1 MTSENYTCFVYGWIA
16 LAVIIFFVL
25 MFVTAP
31 YGRHT
36 KTTWGPL
43 IDNRLGWM
51 LMEIF
56 VLLVLFWFV
65 FTGKNQQ
72 SFTNLLIIS
81 FFAFHYFN
89 RSIIFPLRLKTKG
102 KKMPVVITLM
112 GLTFNL
118 VNGFIIGYYL
128 GNFKIY
134 DREWLSS
141 IPFITGTIIFFAGL
155 TINWWSDGI
164 LIGLRKYGESG
175 YKIPEGKLFHYVS
188 CPNLMGEI
196 IEWCGFAILTWSLPG
211 LAFFIWTF
219 CNLVPRAISH
229 HKWYNEKFENYPK
242 NRKAV
247 IPFVI

>member
-1 MTSENYTCFVYGWIA
+1 
-16 LAVIIFFVL
+16 
-25 MFVTAP
+25 
-31 YGRHT
+31 
-36 KTTWGPL
+36 
-43 IDNRLGWM
+43 
-51 LMEIF
+51 
-56 VLLVLFWFV
+56 
-65 FTGKNQQ
+65 
-72 SFTNLLIIS
+72 
-81 FFAFHYFN
+81 
-89 RSIIFPLRLKTKG
+89 
-102 KKMPVVITLM
+102 MPVVITLM

-164 LIGLRKYGESG
+164 LIGLRKYGERG

-247 IPFVI
+247 IPYVI